1 MLHHILDLHIWYDGI
16 TDLVAYGDSDWGG
29 NYRLT
34 VQVCN
39 QIVVFLGYNPVSW
52 CSKKQAAVS
61 RSSTEAEY
69 RALANTAAEIGW
81 LQEVLCDLHVYIY

>member
-1 MLHHILDLHIWYDGI
+1 MLHHILDLHIQYDGI
-16 TDLVAYGDSDWGG
+16 TDVVAYGDSDWGG
-29 NYRLT
+29 NHSTGLQLDSC
-34 VQVCN
+34 V
-39 QIVVFLGYNPVSW
+39 LGYNPVSW